1 MRKNTTM
8 EAKRE
13 RLNTRDASGALKPDT
28 APSEQK
34 SKVNSMLG
42 RSENDTK
49 IAKKKAQR
57 LKVPFV
63 DPLRVN
69 IEPSALTLLGPEMA
83 ARRQA
88 LPIRVVDNFL
98 LVAML
103 TPEDPVAIRSLELLT
118 GFKVRPAVTPRNSLS
133 IALKKYYG
141 NGYGGKPGV
150 KNQPSEIT
158 QKAIA
163 KTTKANRSGPC
174 TLSVISNKG
183 GVGKTHFSINMAY
196 CLAKK
201 GAKVLL
207 IDADLG
213 NADVSNKLGIFPKC
227 HLMDFLEKNK
237 KMDELLFRTKYG
249 FDLIA
254 SSYGEFKLANLYYA
268 QKVKF
273 INHFKKI
280 SERYEFA
287 IFDLGAGISRMVMDF
302 ALAAD
307 YAIILTTPQDFIS
320 GYACTKAGFARF
332 KEIEERLE
340 EKFSNYEPQL
350 IFSPLLVLN
359 QVSNLRQGFKLFDTL
374 TKAANEKINSREGRF
389 GIKPEYLGAI
399 PYERVALRAAE
410 VKKRPLLLSA
420 PRIKASQSI
429 QHMSTRFF
437 YPKATYDP
445 KVKFKHPLARFAAI
459 LSQKE

>member
-1 MRKNTTM
+1 M
-8 EAKRE
+8 EANIE
-13 RLNTRDASGALKPDT
+13 SLNTRDAPGALKPNT
-28 APSEQK
+28 ALSEQT
-34 SKVNSMLG
+34 SKVNSMPG

-63 DPLRVN
+63 DPLRVT
-69 IEPSALTLLGPEMA
+69 IEPSALTLLAPEMA
-83 ARRQA
+83 VRRQA

-98 LVAML
+98 LVAMM
-103 TPEDPVAIRSLELLT
+103 TPEEPVAIKSLELLT
-118 GFKVRPAVTPRNSLS
+118 GFKVRPAVAPKNSLS
-133 IALKKYYG
+133 IALKRYYG
-141 NGYGGKPGV
+141 NGYGGNLVV
-150 KNQPSEIT
+150 KNHQPRIT
-158 QKAIA
+158 QKTIA
-163 KTTKANRSGPC
+163 KTTKGDRSRSC
-174 TLSVISNKG
+174 TISVISNKG

-207 IDADLG
+207 VDADLG
-213 NADVSNKLGIFPKC
+213 NADVSNKLGMFPNC
-227 HLMDFLEKNK
+227 HLMDFLENRK

-268 QKVKF
+268 QKVRF

-280 SERYEFA
+280 SQRYEFV

-307 YAIILTTPQDFIS
+307 HTIIVTTPQDFIS
-320 GYACTKAGFARF
+320 GYACTKAGFFRF
-332 KEIEERLE
+332 KEIEERLD
-340 EKFSNYEPQL
+340 EKLSNYEHQW
-350 IFSPLLVLN
+350 IFSPMLVIN
-359 QVSNLRQGFKLFDTL
+359 QVSNFRQGFKLFDTL
-374 TKAANEKINSREGRF
+374 TKVANKKINSREGKFR
-389 GIKPEYLGAI
+389 IKPEYLGAI

-410 VKKRPLLLSA
+410 AKKRPLLLSA
-420 PRIKASQSI
+420 PRIKAAQSI
-429 QHMSTRFF
+429 RHMSTRFF

-445 KVKFKHPLARFAAI
+445 KAKFKHPLSRFAAI
-459 LSQKE
+459 LSLKN

>member
-1 MRKNTTM
+1 MG
-8 EAKRE
+8 AKRE
-13 RLNTRDASGALKPDT
+13 SLNTTDASGALKPDT
-28 APSEQK
+28 VLSEQT
-34 SKVNSMLG
+34 SVINSMPG
-42 RSENDTK
+42 RSENDKK
-49 IAKKKAQR
+49 IAKEKAQR
-57 LKVPFV
+57 LKIPYV
-63 DPLRVN
+63 DPLRVT
-69 IEPSALTLLGPEMA
+69 IEPSALTLLEPEIA
-83 ARRQA
+83 IRHQA

-98 LVAML
+98 LIAMM
-103 TPEDPVAIRSLELLT
+103 TPEEPVTIKSLELLT
-118 GFKVRPAVTPRNSLS
+118 GFRVRPAVAPKNSLS

-141 NGYGGKPGV
+141 SGYVGKPGV
-150 KNQPSEIT
+150 KNHPPKII
-158 QKAIA
+158 QKTIA
-163 KTTKANRSGPC
+163 KTTGGNRSEAC
-174 TLSVISNKG
+174 TISVISNKG
-183 GVGKTHFSINMAY
+183 GVGKTHLSINMAY

-213 NADVSNKLGIFPKC
+213 NADVSNKLGMFPKH

-237 KMDELLFRTKYG
+237 NMEDLLFRTEYG

-280 SERYEFA
+280 SQRYEFA

-307 YAIILTTPQDFIS
+307 YPIIVTTPQDFIS
-320 GYACTKAGFARF
+320 GYACTKAGFSRF
-332 KEIEERLE
+332 KEIEERLA
-340 EKFSNYEPQL
+340 EKLSNYEPQR
-350 IFSPLLVLN
+350 IFSPMLVIN
-359 QVSNLRQGFKLFDTL
+359 QVSNLRQGFKLFNTL
-374 TKAANEKINSREGRF
+374 KKTANEKINSREGKF
-389 GIKPEYLGAI
+389 QIKPEYLGAI
-399 PYERVALRAAE
+399 PYERVALRTAE
-410 VKKRPLLLSA
+410 LKKRPLILSA
-420 PRIKASQSI
+420 PRITASQSI

-445 KVKFKHPLARFAAI
+445 KVKFKYPFSRFAAI